1 MCEAITCALTHSL
14 PATMVAIQD
23 PKRFG
28 LSGGGKD
35 WESPEEFDEST
46 EAYTVSIMHQ
56 LHCLADFKNHFL
68 TFRNT
73 SILSEGDFAHLSHCV
88 EIVRRGVM
96 CKADLALET
105 PDDPSIWPRQ
115 HVSGWGNLHVCR
127 DWDSVMKAIKE
138 HAITRG
144 TTGWRRI
151 REDDPPLI
159 VA

>member
-56 LHCLADFKNHFL
+56 LHCLVGRVLHF
-68 TFRNT
+68 
-73 SILSEGDFAHLSHCV
+73 
-88 EIVRRGVM
+88 
-96 CKADLALET
+96 
-105 PDDPSIWPRQ
+105 
-115 HVSGWGNLHVCR
+115 
-127 DWDSVMKAIKE
+127 
-138 HAITRG
+138 
-144 TTGWRRI
+144 
-151 REDDPPLI
+151 
-159 VA
+159 